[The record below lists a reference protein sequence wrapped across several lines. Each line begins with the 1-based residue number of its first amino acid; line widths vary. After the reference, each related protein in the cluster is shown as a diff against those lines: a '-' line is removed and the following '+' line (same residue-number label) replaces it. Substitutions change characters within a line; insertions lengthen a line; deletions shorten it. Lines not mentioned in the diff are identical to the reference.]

1 MKLANK
7 VQFVSDTGAM
17 DEITHKYIE
26 ISAGT
31 QGTLISKRPD
41 KVRVS
46 INGRNRVT
54 VDSDLLI
61 EVK

>member
-31 QGTLISKRPD
+31 QGTLVSKLTD
-41 KVRVS
+41 KARVS
-46 INGRNRVT
+46 INGRSRVT